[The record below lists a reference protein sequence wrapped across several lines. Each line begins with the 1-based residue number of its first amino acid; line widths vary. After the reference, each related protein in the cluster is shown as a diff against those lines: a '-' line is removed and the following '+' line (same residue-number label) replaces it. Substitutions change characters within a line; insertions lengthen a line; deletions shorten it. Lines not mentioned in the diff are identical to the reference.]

1 MAKPA
6 DARDLKSLGSD
17 PISVQIRLLAPP
29 ADTHLVTLRI
39 RIGVC
44 FYVIDICMQFR
55 YNILEIQYSEVP
67 HMKLR
72 EIIQYIDAVSIP
84 DKATVT
90 QLRREEDDEPYQV
103 WKIDTNSASYILK
116 EAKESEAETYHCI
129 LSGLEENSVPALYQT
144 ISADGKTFL
153 LMEYID
159 GENLRNCNRTKLT
172 FALDSLISLQRKTWE
187 NRTLENYGY
196 SFDKSLFKRQ
206 NRQKN
211 LHDPLLE
218 KAYEKFLEL
227 YRSVPRTLCHDDLL
241 PFNIIASHDRAV
253 LIDWEYGGIL
263 PYPTSFA
270 RLIAHTEDA
279 ENAFFYM
286 TREDKDFATDYYYA
300 HLLRDKDISY
310 TDWRNT
316 LEYFL
321 FYEYCEWVSVGN
333 KYGATDSEYYKKYL
347 PLARQQARK
356 IMGMS
361 NE

>member
-1 MAKPA
+1 MALYNFRKI
-6 DARDLKSLGSD
+6 DITTQEGKRKIIDTFINSIYLYDDHLKIIYNANSKEETVSLAELESSTLFSRG
-17 PISVQIRLLAPP
+17 APP

-55 YNILEIQYSEVP
+55 YNILENQYSGVP

-116 EAKESEAETYHCI
+116 EAKESEAETYQYI
-129 LSGLEENSVPALYQT
+129 LSGLEENSVPVLYQT

-196 SFDKSLFKRQ
+196 SFEKSLFKRQ

-218 KAYEKFLEL
+218 KAYENFWNCTVRFQEHFAMTICFLQHH
-227 YRSVPRTLCHDDLL
+227 R
-241 PFNIIASHDRAV
+241 
-253 LIDWEYGGIL
+253 
-263 PYPTSFA
+263 FA
-270 RLIAHTEDA
+270 
-279 ENAFFYM
+279 
-286 TREDKDFATDYYYA
+286 
-300 HLLRDKDISY
+300 
-310 TDWRNT
+310 
-316 LEYFL
+316 
-321 FYEYCEWVSVGN
+321 
-333 KYGATDSEYYKKYL
+333 
-347 PLARQQARK
+347 
-356 IMGMS
+356 
-361 NE
+361 